1 MPILVCPL
9 SRVREMVEAHAPALV
24 ISLLDP
30 DSPFPDLGESFQ
42 QRHLRN
48 PVHDICLPQ
57 PGLVVPAATHVRT
70 LLRFL
75 TTWDR
80 GQPLLIHCQAGISR
94 STATA
99 YIAACFAHP
108 DQDEYQLALA
118 LRRTAPLA
126 RPNSTIVALAD
137 DEMGREGRMI
147 AAIERTGKDL
157 TWPGVEEGESFT
169 FSLP

>member
-1 MPILVCPL
+1 MAILVCPL
-9 SRVREMVEAHAPALV
+9 SRVREMVAAHAPALV

-30 DSPFPDLGESFQ
+30 DSLFPDLGASYHD
-42 QRHLRN
+42 RHLRIS
-48 PVHDICLPQ
+48 VHDICLPQ
-57 PGLVVPAATHVRT
+57 RGLVVPEATHVRE

-75 TTWDR
+75 ATWDR
-80 GQPLLIHCQAGISR
+80 SRPLLIHCQAGISR

-99 YIAACFAHP
+99 YVAACLAHP
-108 DQDEYQLALA
+108 DQDEYQLALT

-137 DEMGREGRMI
+137 REMGRGGRMI
-147 AAIERTGKDL
+147 AAIERTGADL
-157 TWPGVEEGESFT
+157 TWPGVEEGESFV